1 MTMVHGEK
9 IFGANPR
16 VYETTPAATVQRPY
30 ARESALLLIH
40 DDDHAQLK
48 GSADDPPAAA

>member
-1 MTMVHGEK
+1 MTMVHGET
-9 IFGANPR
+9 ILGANF
-16 VYETTPAATVQRPY
+16 AATVQRPY

-40 DDDHAQLK
+40 EDDHAQLE